1 MVVHCMSRKKPN
13 PADSLSRFMIGIYD
27 YYVNRGMPQNTAKVK
42 MLKDTLEECLKLLKT
57 EKEIPDQMLILLVQS
72 MSKALNSRGAE
83 ITKKIKD
90 LPENDI
96 SGDMLLILRQI
107 KQLHDETQ
115 LFIENYSGWSD
126 THGKSKD

>member
-1 MVVHCMSRKKPN
+1 MSRRKPN

-27 YYVNRGMPQNTAKVK
+27 YYINRGMPQNTAKIK
-42 MLKDTLEECLKLLKT
+42 MFKDALEECLKLLKT
-57 EKEIPDQMLILLVQS
+57 EKEIPDQMLILLVES
-72 MSKALNSRGAE
+72 MSKSLNSRGAE

-96 SGDMLLILRQI
+96 SEDMLKILRQL
-107 KQLHDETQ
+107 KQLQDEAQ

-126 THGKSKD
+126 IHGKSKD